1 MFFVGLLQCQ
11 WKVQKIQVKLNV
23 NFKGC
28 QRKKRNP
35 RMSENSR
42 KVIVKLTGKNQ
53 KGQLKNKISFS
64 QHGMQFFII
73 FWNTCNHEM
82 LLFKRNLFQ
91 CTLSLSRILSTKPVT
106 NIWEIFWKIQ
116 TSPMCLQTSPI
127 GLQTPPMSLH
137 VNWRCL
143 HTSCKTIA
151 TPSLFVCFQPVLLNF
166 VST

>member
-1 MFFVGLLQCQ
+1 
-11 WKVQKIQVKLNV
+11 
-23 NFKGC
+23 
-28 QRKKRNP
+28 
-35 RMSENSR
+35 MSENSR

-91 CTLSLSRILSTKPVT
+91 CTVSLSRILSTKPVT

-116 TSPMCLQTSPI
+116 TSPMGLQTSPI
-127 GLQTPPMSLH
+127 YFQTSPICLQTPPYLSMSIDGVYTHLVKLLQLLRFLYVFSQCCSFLSQLREEGISHRILVPPALH
-137 VNWRCL
+137 DW
-143 HTSCKTIA
+143 K
-151 TPSLFVCFQPVLLNF
+151 
-166 VST
+166 